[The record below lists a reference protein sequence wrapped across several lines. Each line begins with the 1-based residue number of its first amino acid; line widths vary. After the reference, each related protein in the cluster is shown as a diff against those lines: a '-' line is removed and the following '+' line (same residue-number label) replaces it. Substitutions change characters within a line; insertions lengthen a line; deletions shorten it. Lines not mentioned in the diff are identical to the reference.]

1 MRELLATDYDSSGA
15 ALWFL
20 VLLVAMSAA
29 SYRVGRFV
37 VLDSLWEGWRDRLL
51 GWLTTGRKMRV
62 WKLKLSELLTCPF
75 CVTGWTS
82 LAVVIGVDI
91 FHHLPLIGVQW
102 LAVWVG
108 ALLFWGLI
116 DSDEGPRMEHGKK

>member
-1 MRELLATDYDSSGA
+1 MRELLAADYDSSGSA
-15 ALWFL
+15 FWFL
-20 VLLVAMSAA
+20 FLIVAMSAA
-29 SYRVGRFV
+29 SYRVGRLI

-82 LAVVIGVDI
+82 LAVVIAVDVA
-91 FHHLPLIGVQW
+91 HHLPLIGLQW
-102 LAVWVG
+102 GAVWTG